1 MGRVEVGMYFRL
13 FDFDDQKPQEVV
25 NAKIVVNEMQDT
37 FARKMRQI
45 KQRELALHA
54 TSLTLAKGGAL
65 AVLREGRANT
75 RELIGKKVALGT
87 VEVVRQTNG
96 DLLQAAS
103 ILGVGKETIRQRLVK
118 YVDRKWVERVGPRE
132 WKILPEC

>member
-65 AVLREGRANT
+65 AVLREGRTCKPHPSWVSARKPSGNAWSNMWT
-75 RELIGKKVALGT
+75 GNGWNGWGRGNGRYCLS
-87 VEVVRQTNG
+87 VRMGRGSENYNRTPRHADNH
-96 DLLQAAS
+96 L
-103 ILGVGKETIRQRLVK
+103 RL
-118 YVDRKWVERVGPRE
+118 YGQ
-132 WKILPEC
+132 